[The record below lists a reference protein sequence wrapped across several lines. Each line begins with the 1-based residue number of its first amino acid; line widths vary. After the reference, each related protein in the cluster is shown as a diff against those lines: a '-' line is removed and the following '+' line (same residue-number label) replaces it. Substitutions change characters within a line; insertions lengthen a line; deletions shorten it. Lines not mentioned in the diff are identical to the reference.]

1 MAIPDGL
8 AVIPP
13 GAELAGVLAGIAVER
28 VSGFDTV
35 EVLKAAYRQS
45 CHDRAWF
52 LRVLLEVGLRE
63 AWSGDSVVRL
73 QTPEEFAPD
82 EARAALVWSRR
93 RADSAFELAWNLHRR
108 LPVLGEAMLEGVLDE
123 PRAVAFIRWTSGLT
137 DAQAGWVCER
147 LVPRA
152 AGWTV
157 GELVEHVQRM
167 VLAIDP
173 DWAEKRYTEAVRRRR
188 VAGMRNDDG
197 TATVSGLDLPV
208 ERAVAGCERIDEL
221 ARACKRAGD
230 RRPIDHIRADLFLGS
245 LDGTFEGLTDEQIVT
260 HVLAHPLVEPG
271 DPTPGDT
278 SDDIPSSTGSADDP
292 AGSSDAATGKPDAP
306 AGTTASP
313 ASSAGTPTG
322 EPKHERERDYE
333 RRSGNGP
340 EPEDGHGHGRRVA
353 PEPER
358 GHAQSA
364 APQPGTEQR
373 PSTGATPAY
382 ERDRSAASEPA
393 AEHQRRLSTG
403 PESEHEHGRDQVTAP
418 APEPEHEHEH
428 ERGQSA
434 PPEPGPEHERGHDN
448 SAAPEPED
456 GNAYAHGR
464 RGAPEPRQERE
475 HGQGTAPE
483 PGTEQRPS
491 TGATPAYEHDQSAAP
506 EPEDGHTHTHGRR
519 AAPESERGHDQ
530 SAAPESESES
540 EGGRGCGEL
549 QRSQGRLGGG
559 PGATSWSVP
568 EIRVEL
574 TTLLGHD
581 EHPAHLPGWGMV
593 HAAQAR
599 RIVTGMLGG
608 QWRYAICADDGHL
621 LLAGITRQRPCPPA
635 QRPPRDMRRGGIVEL
650 QITLTQLHRLAAAPA
665 TTGAW
670 APLIADLTRQAH
682 AQLGTT
688 PATGSPHPAAARHPG
703 RSCDPAAA
711 HAPAGS
717 GDPAM
722 LGEQTDP
729 AHTADITGTANT
741 AGAVSTTD
749 AVGTAG
755 AVNTTGAART
765 ANADSAG
772 AANTTGVANTADVVN
787 VANAA
792 GAAGTAGVA
801 NTANGA
807 DRRHADAALRR
818 YVQIRGRV
826 CSWPGCRMPATR
838 TDQDHIQ
845 AWADNGATTAAN
857 LHLACRHDHR
867 AKHLGGWRVTTAGPH
882 LIIWT
887 SPLRHPYRS
896 PLPKIIQ
903 PVPDPQPRTWP
914 DAPPGRLP
922 ADLPG
927 APDTIMAPPCP
938 PPSPTAQTPAETP
951 AQPTRRHATHAAGAG
966 SPGAKEHDDSRSK
979 DDESGGT
986 LIQRDLETPPF

>member
-8 AVIPP
+8 AVVPP

-322 EPKHERERDYE
+322 EPKHERDYE

-358 GHAQSA
+358 RHGQST
-364 APQPGTEQR
+364 APQPETGQR
-373 PSTGATPAY
+373 PSTEPTPAY
-382 ERDRSAASEPA
+382 ERDRSTAPEPEHGRGHDNSAAPEPESED
-393 AEHQRRLSTG
+393 ERRLSTG
-403 PESEHEHGRDQVTAP
+403 SESEHERGRDRVTAP

-428 ERGQSA
+428 GQSA
-434 PPEPGPEHERGHDN
+434 A
-448 SAAPEPED
+448 SEPED

-464 RGAPEPRQERE
+464 RGAPEPRQEHE

-483 PGTEQRPS
+483 PWTEQRPS

-506 EPEDGHTHTHGRR
+506 EPEDGHAHTHGRR

-530 SAAPESESES
+530 SAAPESESE
-540 EGGRGCGEL
+540 GGRGCGEP

-665 TTGAW
+665 ATGAW

-688 PATGSPHPAAARHPG
+688 PATGSPDRTGSPDPAGSRHPG

-729 AHTADITGTANT
+729 AHTADTANTADT
-741 AGAVSTTD
+741 AGAVSTTS
-749 AVGTAG
+749 AAG
-755 AVNTTGAART
+755 T
-765 ANADSAG
+765 ANADS
-772 AANTTGVANTADVVN
+772 ANTADVVN
-787 VANAA
+787 AA
-792 GAAGTAGVA
+792 GAAGAADTAGVA
-801 NTANGA
+801 NTSNGA

-887 SPLRHPYRS
+887 SPLGHPYHS

-922 ADLPG
+922 GDLPG

-938 PPSPTAQTPAETP
+938 PTTPPAQTPAETP
-951 AQPTRRHATHAAGAG
+951 AQPTRRHTTQTPDAD
-966 SPGAKEHDDSRSK
+966 SPDTEEHDNATPQ
-979 DDESGGT
+979 DESRGT